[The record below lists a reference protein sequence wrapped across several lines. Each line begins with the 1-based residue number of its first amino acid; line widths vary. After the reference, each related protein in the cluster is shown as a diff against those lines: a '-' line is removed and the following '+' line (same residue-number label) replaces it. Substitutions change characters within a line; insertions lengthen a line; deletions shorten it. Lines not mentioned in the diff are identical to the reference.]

1 MVLLHSL
8 QVNMEYSS
16 PEIII
21 QVFPWEVQFEG
32 VLTFNQTTVYLQY
45 MSALFTEVQAEG
57 LNNVHFLQLNA
68 QTMDLSD
75 WCSSHPSAAA
85 DVDIS
90 AQLIA
95 FIDAILPNWSSTS
108 YPLAVQV

>member
-1 MVLLHSL
+1 M
-8 QVNMEYSS
+8 
-16 PEIII
+16 PEIIL

-45 MSALFTEVQAEG
+45 MAALFTEVQAEG
-57 LNNVHFLQLNA
+57 LDNVHFLQLNA
-68 QTMDLSD
+68 LTMNLSD

-85 DVDIS
+85 DQNIS
-90 AQLIA
+90 EQLIA
-95 FIDAILPNWSSTS
+95 YIDAILPSWATAT

>member
-8 QVNMEYSS
+8 QVNVEYSS

-75 WCSSHPSAAA
+75 WCASHPSAAA
-85 DVDIS
+85 DMNIS
-90 AQLIA
+90 EQLIA
-95 FIDAILPNWSSTS
+95 FIDAILPNWSSTT